1 MMESSIF
8 NVLEIFC
15 PSVRN
20 KWISV
25 TVTCRTRPE
34 CLRCL
39 GELSFRYIGCQPA
52 ASARIY
58 SPQPMCVGIVLQ
70 KPVLGNCYRLRVSLR
85 ASQVPRTHVICH
97 KSSRQMTD
105 KWLVIC
111 HKSCE
116 LWRVICL
123 SFQRNNVTNWLVTNW
138 LVTNWLVTN
147 WLVTNWLVTNWLV
160 TNWLVT
166 NWLVTNDYVTSH
178 LSQVNLSSHLSRTW
192 QIDLWQIDWQVI
204 CHVIC
209 HKSSR
214 QMTGK
219 WRVICH
225 KLATLDLWQMTC
237 HLSY

>member
-138 LVTNWLVTN
+138 LVTN
-147 WLVTNWLVTNWLV
+147 
-160 TNWLVT
+160 
-166 NWLVTNDYVTSH
+166 D
-178 LSQVNLSSHLSRTW
+178 LSQDNW
-192 QIDLWQIDWQVI
+192 QVICHKSICQVI

-209 HKSSR
+209 H
-214 QMTGK
+214 
-219 WRVICH
+219 
-225 KLATLDLWQMTC
+225 MTC
-237 HLSY
+237 PPSCLCVINIRSQVQSHIPTVDTSLRWRCGIFRMNADSQGRFLSFFFLIPA